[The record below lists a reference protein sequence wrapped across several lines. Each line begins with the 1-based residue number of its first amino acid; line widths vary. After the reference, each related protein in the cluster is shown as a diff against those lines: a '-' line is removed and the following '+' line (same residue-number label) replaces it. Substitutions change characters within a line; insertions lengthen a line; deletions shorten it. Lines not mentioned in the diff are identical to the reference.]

1 METQRRKI
9 LKINIDFY
17 ILFTITFLLSVL
29 GIVMISSASTVIGER
44 FFNDPFWFSRRQI
57 IWWVISFAA
66 MMVLSRINYRV
77 YGRMSALILL
87 ISIALLALVLIP
99 GFSQEVGGATRWLN
113 LGFFTV
119 QPSEIAKFALVVYF
133 AHILNKKYSQ
143 SWKAKHLFV
152 PGFLVLLLI
161 TLLIFLEPDLGTA
174 AVIWIIVFIVLFVG
188 GVKFG
193 HLIGIGSIG
202 ALMMAVYMFLSE
214 YQLIRLWSFLD
225 RLLGRSSELSAAN
238 FQVSQSLIA
247 LGSGNIIGLGLGN
260 SLQKYS
266 YLPEAHTDFIF
277 AIIGEEF
284 GLVGTLLVIVLFLLF
299 TFLGIRICI
308 RSKDYF
314 GRVLAAGLTA
324 MISVPAIVNT
334 AVVTG
339 LLPVTGLALPF
350 ISSGGS
356 SLLISMGS
364 VGVLLNI
371 SRQNMLAEPKE
382 QEEDAHA

>member
-1 METQRRKI
+1 METHRRKI

-44 FFNDPFWFSRRQI
+44 YFNDPFWFSRRQI

-66 MMVLSRINYRV
+66 MMVLSRINYRI
-77 YGRMSALILL
+77 YGRMSVLILL

-113 LGFFTV
+113 LGFFTM
-119 QPSEIAKFALVVYF
+119 QPSEIAKFALVMYF
-133 AHILNKKYSQ
+133 AHVLNKKYSK
-143 SWKAKHLFV
+143 SWKAKHLFL
-152 PGFLVLLLI
+152 PGFLVLLLV

-174 AVIWIIVFIVLFVG
+174 AVIWIIVFIVFFVG

-202 ALMMAVYMFLSE
+202 TILMAVYMFLSE

-284 GLVGTLLVIVLFLLF
+284 GLVGTLLVVLLFLLF

-308 RSKDYF
+308 RTKDYF

-382 QEEDAHA
+382 QEEDDHE